1 MPPSFHL
8 GVTGTREDMP
18 LSIVASTVVFTAI
31 CIALDVR
38 SRRIPNAVTGPAI
51 VLGVA
56 LNLLHGGVQGLG
68 CALAGLLIMIVIL
81 LGPFALGGIGGGDVK
96 MMAALGSLIG
106 PRLASLGLAFGMIL
120 GGAIMVLHL
129 GRLGRLGQK
138 LRATA
143 SMFSTAAA
151 TGSLAPLRI
160 STDQPDAIALP
171 YSVPLG
177 LGTLAVLLLG
187 LATGGTP

>member
-1 MPPSFHL
+1 
-8 GVTGTREDMP
+8 MP
-18 LSIVASTVVFTAI
+18 LSIIASTVVFTGV

-38 SRRIPNAVTGPAI
+38 TRRIPNTITGPAI
-51 VLGVA
+51 VLGAA
-56 LNLLHGGVQGLG
+56 LNLFHAGLYG
-68 CALAGLLIMIVIL
+68 LVCSLAGLLVTIVIL

-96 MMAALGSLIG
+96 MMAALGTLLG
-106 PRLASLGLAFGMIL
+106 PRLAFLGLGLGMIL

-143 SMFSTAAA
+143 AMFSTAAV
-151 TGSLAPLRI
+151 TGSLAPLRV
-160 STDQPDAIALP
+160 SADEPDAIALP

-187 LATGGTP
+187 QAAGGAS